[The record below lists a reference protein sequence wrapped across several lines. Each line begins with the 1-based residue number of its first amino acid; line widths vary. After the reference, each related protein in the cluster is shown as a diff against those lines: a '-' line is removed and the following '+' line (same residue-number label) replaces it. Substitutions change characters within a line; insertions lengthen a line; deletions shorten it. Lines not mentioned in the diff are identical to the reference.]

1 MINHTIEE
9 SKHNNVIQIDNKY
22 IYVRRFA
29 PHMTLKW
36 SKREI
41 LEDKINRSRNY
52 KYIKEKN

>member
-9 SKHNNVIQIDNKY
+9 SKHNITIKVSSKY
-22 IYVRRFA
+22 IYKRRFA

-41 LEDKINRSRNY
+41 LEDKVNRSRNY
-52 KYIKEKN
+52 KID